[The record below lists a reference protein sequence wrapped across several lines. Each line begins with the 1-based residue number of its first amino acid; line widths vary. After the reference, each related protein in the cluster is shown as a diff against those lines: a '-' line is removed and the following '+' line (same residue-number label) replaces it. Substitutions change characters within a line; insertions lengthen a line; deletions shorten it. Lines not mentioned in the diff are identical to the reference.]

1 MRPLLHQAAELDDW
15 VADVDARVQAAIA
28 HGKHE
33 GFVGEGDRVVVVTG
47 WRRGAGNSNTVRVV
61 VV

>member
-1 MRPLLHQAAELDDW
+1 M
-15 VADVDARVQAAIA
+15 DARVQAAIA

-33 GFVGEGDRVVVVTG
+33 GFVAEGDRVVVVTG

-61 VV
+61 AV